1 MFISKHQHITTIWC
15 KQSTVIYPEKN
26 ISSMSCLWNKDLIVK
41 YILKVIYDP
50 STCNY
55 TDTLLATK
63 FFENIAEQTK

>member
-1 MFISKHQHITTIWC
+1 MQ
-15 KQSTVIYPEKN
+15 
-26 ISSMSCLWNKDLIVK
+26 
-41 YILKVIYDP
+41 KVIYDP